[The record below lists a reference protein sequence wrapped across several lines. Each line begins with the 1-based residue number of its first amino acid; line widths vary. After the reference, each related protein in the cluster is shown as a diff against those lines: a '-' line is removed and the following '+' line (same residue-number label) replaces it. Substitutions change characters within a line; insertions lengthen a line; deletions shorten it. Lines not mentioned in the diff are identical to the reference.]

1 MMKRVYLLSALVIL
15 LHLSG
20 NLSAQKE
27 FSFKQITEKEFLRAK
42 KHQQYHDYTIDTTV
56 NVSVSDTLIIFP
68 LDNGKT
74 RELKLSYDNLQ
85 LYRELKT
92 LSLLDSSLGV
102 DEYPSLEYLG
112 FCKQLN
118 AYMAREIDIPT
129 SNVYLV
135 RKDNG
140 SAQQILDYL
149 IYNDKYIISWDV
161 PECDHYEGIKVFG
174 IANNYFYP
182 ILSFH
187 SESMVE
193 SKKKK
198 SYEDYYKMPYNDKL
212 RKFEWITDWTDIFFD
227 SDNSFV
233 FKIYDS
239 EYKNGKWIDRTVY
252 YRCVIKE

>member
-1 MMKRVYLLSALVIL
+1 M
-15 LHLSG
+15 
-20 NLSAQKE
+20 
-27 FSFKQITEKEFLRAK
+27 
-42 KHQQYHDYTIDTTV
+42 
-56 NVSVSDTLIIFP
+56 
-68 LDNGKT
+68 DNGKT

-118 AYMAREIDIPT
+118 AYVSQEADIHT
-129 SNVYLV
+129 KDVYLV

-140 SAQQILDYL
+140 SELLLCGYL

-161 PECDHYEGIKVFG
+161 PECDHYSGVKTFG
-174 IANNYFYP
+174 ITQDWFET
-182 ILSFH
+182 IISFRPKWWI
-187 SESMVE
+187 E